1 MHMCMSVW
9 YIQNLSSTL
18 PHVCDPIP
26 VAMQGSHTCGNV
38 LHSWTLAVSVHQ
50 NKVMQAMIF
59 FTTLWLNSAFVL
71 SCRCSLAMPE
81 LPKLCK
87 FSSSQA
93 ISLQYLIVIT
103 SNWVQR
109 SLRGLGM
116 FAYTALLKC
125 LPQSKLH
132 TIFHHI
138 FLFCKL
144 LKHWHFV
151 ILLTVNSTFK
161 YNQFWS
167 VQVFDQ
173 NLVPTPPEMILYTET
188 TFIGLNWYRLS
199 FTASFILIGLTVAS
213 GKGDCLFTQS
223 HADQG

>member
-1 MHMCMSVW
+1 MKLHTNYYGKPRTAAQCWCQEYSRNIYAHLCTCACLSDIFKIYLVHCHMYVILYTWQCKDH
-9 YIQNLSSTL
+9 I
-18 PHVCDPIP
+18 H
-26 VAMQGSHTCGNV
+26 V

-50 NKVMQAMIF
+50 NKVMQATIF

-87 FSSSQA
+87 ISSSQA
-93 ISLQYLIVIT
+93 ISLQYLIVFT

-167 VQVFDQ
+167 VQIFDQ
-173 NLVPTPPEMILYTET
+173 NLVPTPPEMILYLLT
-188 TFIGLNWYRLS
+188 RLMHS
-199 FTASFILIGLTVAS
+199 VA
-213 GKGDCLFTQS
+213 T
-223 HADQG
+223 